1 MVLYN
6 QEILDLLLVV
16 TMAIMASKDFVKDK
30 IIINIETIRT
40 THKIM
45 YNSIIWIKAYYGIL
59 ISVKDIQIYHLESN
73 ILQRITL
80 VIFSIMRV
88 IIKIIILHPH

>member
-1 MVLYN
+1 MSKTVIHKMVLYN

-45 YNSIIWIKAYYGIL
+45 YNSII
-59 ISVKDIQIYHLESN
+59 
-73 ILQRITL
+73 
-80 VIFSIMRV
+80 
-88 IIKIIILHPH
+88 